1 MKKIIALLVLATSF
15 GFGQNLNDYKYA
27 LVPAKFSFFKE
38 PDHFRL
44 NTLTKM
50 FMEKY
55 GFETYLDSD
64 ILPQYFAI
72 ENCNKVFVD
81 VEENNN
87 LMVTK
92 LKVVLKDCNNK
103 VLFISEEGKSR
114 EKDYK
119 VAYNQALREAF
130 SSFDALHHK
139 YIENLSTQK
148 NVEVSGET
156 KKVQVTNDLKEA
168 LDSGSIVVTNNVA
181 NQLFAQP
188 IENGFQIINSE
199 PKVIYK
205 VFRTTIKDYYIASKG
220 TIQGVFISKNDQYF
234 FEYYQNEKLIS
245 EKVEVKF

>member
-1 MKKIIALLVLATSF
+1 MKKLIALLVLVSSF

-38 PDHFRL
+38 ADQYRL

-64 ILPQYFAI
+64 ILPPSFSN
-72 ENCNKVFVD
+72 EHCNKVFVD

-87 LMVTK
+87 LMVTR
-92 LKVVLKDCNNK
+92 LKVILKDCKNN

-114 EKDYK
+114 EKEYK
-119 VAYNQALREAF
+119 VAYTQALREAF
-130 SSFDALHHK
+130 NSFNALQHK
-139 YIENLSTQK
+139 YVEKKKEDTEVVAINNKS
-148 NVEVSGET
+148 VEVPINKEMLVESQANT
-156 KKVQVTNDLKEA
+156 TN
-168 LDSGSIVVTNNVA
+168 SNT
-181 NQLFAQP
+181 LFAQP
-188 IENGFQIINSE
+188 IANGFQLINTE

-205 VFRTTIKDYYIASKG
+205 IFKTSTKDFYIATKG
-220 TIQGVFISKNDQYF
+220 TNQGVFFSKNNEWF
-234 FEYYQNEKLIS
+234 FEYYQNDKLVS